1 MLGKFTIVQWMGQP
15 PKYIAYIRYYELL
28 NLKTEKDTKLG
39 VGREMGWIW
48 QESKRVVEGEYEQNI
63 V

>member
-1 MLGKFTIVQWMGQP
+1 MTIVQWMGQA

-28 NLKTEKDTKLG
+28 NLKTEKNTKQG
-39 VGREMGWIW
+39 VGREMGWILK
-48 QESKRVVEGEYEQNI
+48 ESRRVVESEYEQNI

>member
-1 MLGKFTIVQWMGQP
+1 MGQA

-28 NLKTEKDTKLG
+28 NLKTEKNTKRG
-39 VGREMGWIW
+39 VGREMGWILE
-48 QESKRVVEGEYEQNI
+48 ESRRVVKSEYEQNI